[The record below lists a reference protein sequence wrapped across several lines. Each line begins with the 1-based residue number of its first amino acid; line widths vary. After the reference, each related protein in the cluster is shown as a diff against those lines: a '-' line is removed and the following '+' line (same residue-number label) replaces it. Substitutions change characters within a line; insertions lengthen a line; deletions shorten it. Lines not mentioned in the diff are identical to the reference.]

1 MRLECSNGPS
11 IDDPDDAAIARAIEG
26 LGDTGDAARLHD
38 PTLGEIRAAGPAA
51 DGTFHLQCAL
61 PATRTGAGAGA
72 DADFEGERSAVP
84 RAEVVALFER
94 FRRGDTGWRTDFEA
108 LGTPLFPHGRHRI
121 AVFIMAVILFILA
134 ALWRAV

>member
-1 MRLECSNGPS
+1 MRLERSNGPS

-26 LGDTGDAARLHD
+26 LGDAGDAARLHD
-38 PTLGEIRAAGPAA
+38 SALGEIRAAGPAA

-61 PATRTGAGAGA
+61 SATGAGAGA
-72 DADFEGERSAVP
+72 GADFEGERSGVS
-84 RAEVVALFER
+84 RAEVITLFER
-94 FRRGDTGWRTDFEA
+94 FRRGDTGWRAEFEA

-121 AVFIMAVILFILA
+121 AVLVTAVILFILA